1 MNIFILYRTE
11 VFDKYYFPAQW
22 ESAEMEAITKILK
35 LEDPSSTGSRP
46 GKELAG
52 SGRGVGRR
60 GRDNSMRSSGVAKGG
75 SRLKGSR
82 RATTAGV
89 GSWSNQSSGNSF
101 SSDFSARSS
110 ITSSFSLGLGDS
122 AGKLTKLLVS
132 IVGRDVYCKL

>member
-1 MNIFILYRTE
+1 
-11 VFDKYYFPAQW
+11 
-22 ESAEMEAITKILK
+22 MEAITNILK
-35 LEDPSSTGSRP
+35 LEDPSSASRP

-60 GRDNSMRSSGVAKGG
+60 GRDNSMRSSGIAKGG

-89 GSWSNQSSGNSF
+89 GNWSGNWSNHSSGNSF

-132 IVGRDVYCKL
+132 IVEKMFIVNYIYPLTTFFCFPPFFT

>member
-1 MNIFILYRTE
+1 
-11 VFDKYYFPAQW
+11 
-22 ESAEMEAITKILK
+22 MEAITNILK
-35 LEDPSSTGSRP
+35 LEDPSSKASGSRP

-89 GSWSNQSSGNSF
+89 GNWSNQSSGNSF